1 MKILDLQ
8 LEANNLDTILE
19 FYGETLNL
27 AIVKQTTEEIRFQ
40 AGDTQLTFIAKPT
53 TKAQYH
59 FAFNIATNHLAQAI
73 KWAQAT
79 GIPLLPSPKDE
90 TITYFDTWKAQS
102 IYFWDKNGNLLEFIA
117 REDTQIQKDVPFSPK
132 EMLNISEIG
141 LVTKKPIATGET
153 IQQQLGIDFFSKAT
167 PLAEFCALGDDDG
180 LLILV
185 TPNRT
190 WYPTDI
196 LAQRSP
202 ATIQIEV
209 DGNKHTIQTLDWE

>member
-1 MKILDLQ
+1 MKILDLK

-19 FYGETLNL
+19 FYSETLGL
-27 AIVKQTTEEIRFQ
+27 KILEQTPTALRFQ
-40 AGDTQLTFIAKPT
+40 AGDTQLTFIAKST

-59 FAFNIATNHLAQAI
+59 FAFNIATNHVNQAI
-73 KWAQAT
+73 EWAQTT
-79 GIPLLPSPKDE
+79 GLMLLPSPKDE

-117 REDTQIQKDVPFSPK
+117 REDTQIQKEVPFTPK

-141 LVTKKPIATGET
+141 LITKKPIATGEA
-153 IQQQLGIDFFSKAT
+153 IQQQIGVDFFSKAT

-202 ATIQIEV
+202 ATIQVEV
-209 DGNKHTIQTLDWE
+209 EGQLHTIETLDWE

>member
-1 MKILDLQ
+1 MKILGLK

-19 FYGETLNL
+19 FYSETLGL
-27 AIVKQTTEEIRFQ
+27 KILEQTPTALRFQ
-40 AGDTQLTFIAKPT
+40 AGDTQLTFIAKST

-73 KWAQAT
+73 EWAQVT
-79 GIPLLPSPKDE
+79 GLVLLPSPKNE

-117 REDTQIQKDVPFSPK
+117 REDSQIEKSVPFFPK

-141 LVTKKPIATGET
+141 LITKKPIATGEA
-153 IQQQLGIDFFSKAT
+153 IQNQIGVDFFSKAT

-190 WYPTDI
+190 WYPTDV
-196 LAQRSP
+196 LALRSP
-202 ATIQIEV
+202 ATIQVEV
-209 DGNKHTIQTLDWE
+209 EGQLHTIETLDWE

>member
-1 MKILDLQ
+1 MKILDLK

-19 FYGETLNL
+19 FYSETLGL
-27 AIVKQTTEEIRFQ
+27 KILEQTPTALRFQ
-40 AGDTQLTFIAKPT
+40 AGDTQLTFIAKST

-73 KWAQAT
+73 EWAQAT
-79 GIPLLPSPKDE
+79 GLVLLPSPKDE

-117 REDTQIQKDVPFSPK
+117 REDTQIQKEAPFTPK

-141 LVTKKPIATGET
+141 LITKKPIATGEA
-153 IQQQLGIDFFSKAT
+153 IQQQIGVDFFSKAT

-202 ATIQIEV
+202 ATIQVEV
-209 DGNKHTIQTLDWE
+209 EGQLHTIETLDWE

>member
-19 FYGETLNL
+19 FYSKTLGL
-27 AIVKQTTEEIRFQ
+27 KILEQTPAEIHFQ
-40 AGDTQLTFIAKPT
+40 AGDTRLTFTAKPT

-59 FAFNIATNHLAQAI
+59 FAFNIATNHLNQAI
-73 KWAQAT
+73 EWAKANH
-79 GIPLLPSPKDE
+79 IELLPSPKDE

-117 REDTQIQKDVPFSPK
+117 REDTQIQKEVPFTPK

-141 LVTKKPIATGET
+141 LITKKPIATGEALQRQ
-153 IQQQLGIDFFSKAT
+153 IGADFFSKST

-190 WYPTDI
+190 WYPTNI

-202 ATIQIEV
+202 ATILVEV
-209 DGNKHTIQTLDWE
+209 DGQHHTIQTLDWE

>member
-1 MKILDLQ
+1 MKILDLK

-19 FYGETLNL
+19 FYSETLGL
-27 AIVKQTTEEIRFQ
+27 KILEQTPTALRFQ
-40 AGDTQLTFIAKPT
+40 AGDTQLTFIAKST

-59 FAFNIATNHLAQAI
+59 FAFNIATNHVNQAI
-73 KWAQAT
+73 EWAQTT
-79 GIPLLPSPKDE
+79 GLMLLPSPKDE

-117 REDTQIQKDVPFSPK
+117 RENTQIQKEVPFTPK

-141 LVTKKPIATGET
+141 LITKKPIATGEA
-153 IQQQLGIDFFSKAT
+153 IQQQIGVDFFSKAT

-202 ATIQIEV
+202 ATIQVEV
-209 DGNKHTIQTLDWE
+209 EGQLHTIETLDWE